1 MIQGPEGPHRM
12 VDEGQSCLTRVRGA
26 DCSGA
31 HASPTEGPSTP
42 PGGPTIQVVSLSGV
56 SSSYLFS
63 GSLRSWL
70 ALGSCLLREAKAL
83 RCGRR
88 GRSAYL
94 M

>member
-1 MIQGPEGPHRM
+1 MIQGPEGPHRRA
-12 VDEGQSCLTRVRGA
+12 DESQSCLTRVRGA
-26 DCSGA
+26 DWSGA
-31 HASPTEGPSTP
+31 QASPTEGPSTP
-42 PGGPTIQVVSLSGV
+42 QCGPTIQVVSLSRV
-56 SSSYLFS
+56 SSSYLFP
-63 GSLRSWL
+63 GSLSSWL